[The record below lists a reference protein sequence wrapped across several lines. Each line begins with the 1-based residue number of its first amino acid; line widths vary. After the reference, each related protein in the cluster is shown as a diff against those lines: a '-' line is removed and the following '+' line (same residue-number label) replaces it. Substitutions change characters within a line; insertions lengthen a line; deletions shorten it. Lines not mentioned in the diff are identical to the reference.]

1 MNKTALEWVQKADN
15 DLFTAEREIL
25 VQNNPNYDAV
35 CYHSQ
40 QAAEKMMKAVL
51 IRAGK
56 SPSKVHDLMIL
67 GKDLNKIGIPVH
79 IPHKDLIFL
88 SRSAV
93 LFRYPGESADI
104 SDAENAIRIAPSVVS
119 LIRDNL

>member
-1 MNKTALEWVQKADN
+1 MNKTALEWEQKALN
-15 DLFTAEREIL
+15 DLSTAEREIL

-40 QAAEKMMKAVL
+40 QAAEKIMKAVL

-56 SPSKVHDLMIL
+56 TPSKVHDLMIL
-67 GKDLNKIGIPVH
+67 SKDLNKIGISIN

-93 LFRYPGESADI
+93 VYRYPGESADL
-104 SDAENAIRIAPSVVS
+104 SDAENAIRIARSIVKMM
-119 LIRDNL
+119 RDYL

>member
-1 MNKTALEWVQKADN
+1 M
-15 DLFTAEREIL
+15 
-25 VQNNPNYDAV
+25 

-40 QAAEKMMKAVL
+40 QAAEKIMKAVL

-56 SPSKVHDLMIL
+56 TPSKVHNLMIL
-67 GKDLNKIGIPVH
+67 SKDLNKIGISIN

-93 LFRYPGESADI
+93 VYRYPGESADI
-104 SDAENAIRIAPSVVS
+104 SDAENTIRIARSIVKMM
-119 LIRDNL
+119 RDYL